1 MKKEYNNENGKY
13 TLYLEK
19 ATSTMNVVISECKN
33 KKGILQEINRVAE
46 ENQIYR
52 IRGTDRSEVFFGNKK
67 EDYQL
72 NRYVVTNPR
81 KIIKDY
87 SHEIVN
93 EENTFLY
100 MRITN
105 EATKNVDN
113 MSFVT
118 IDEVNEYKNKKNAV
132 IGFIKYK
139 EEIIGTFVID
149 GANLESFCI
158 RKEFRGKKLALN
170 ALYYIMNLSSS
181 EGIYLYCSSRNTVAM
196 NLYKKAGFQLSIG
209 VRTQKYYDMR

>member
-1 MKKEYNNENGKY
+1 MKKEYNDKNGKY

-19 ATSTMNVVISECKN
+19 ATATMNVVISECKN
-33 KKGILQEINRVAE
+33 KKGILQEINRVAD

-52 IRGTDRSEVFFGNKK
+52 IRGTDMSEVFFGNKK

-93 EENTFLY
+93 KENTFLY

-113 MSFVT
+113 MGFVT
-118 IDEVNEYKNKKNAV
+118 IDEVNEYQNKKNAV

-181 EGIYLYCSSRNTVAM
+181 EGIYLYCSSRNTIAM
-196 NLYKKAGFQLSIG
+196 NLYKKAGFQLSLG
-209 VRTQKYYDMR
+209 VRTQKYYDIR

>member
-72 NRYVVTNPR
+72 NRYVVANPR